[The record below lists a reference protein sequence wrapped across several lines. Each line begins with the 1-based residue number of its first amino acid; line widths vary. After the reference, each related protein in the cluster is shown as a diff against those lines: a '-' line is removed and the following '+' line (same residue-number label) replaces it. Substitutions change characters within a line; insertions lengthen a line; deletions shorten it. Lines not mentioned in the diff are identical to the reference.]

1 MNVLKIK
8 NIQNKKKERKKTY
21 YVVFRYLISINLIFI
36 EIYIMNNFLF
46 LLLVIL
52 DQITY
57 QDLIKTSDTSTY
69 SIGISWNV
77 FNILF
82 TYKCRQFWRISW
94 LSIEIISELNTS
106 YKTRQVFLVKQF
118 CIRFIC
124 NIKFSRKYSIH
135 KEY

>member
-1 MNVLKIK
+1 
-8 NIQNKKKERKKTY
+8 
-21 YVVFRYLISINLIFI
+21 
-36 EIYIMNNFLF
+36 MNNFLF

-82 TYKCRQFWRISW
+82 TYKCRQF
-94 LSIEIISELNTS
+94 
-106 YKTRQVFLVKQF
+106 
-118 CIRFIC
+118 
-124 NIKFSRKYSIH
+124 
-135 KEY
+135 

>member
-1 MNVLKIK
+1 
-8 NIQNKKKERKKTY
+8 
-21 YVVFRYLISINLIFI
+21 
-36 EIYIMNNFLF
+36 MNNFLF

-94 LSIEIISELNTS
+94 LSIEI
-106 YKTRQVFLVKQF
+106 
-118 CIRFIC
+118 
-124 NIKFSRKYSIH
+124 
-135 KEY
+135 